1 MHVRVRAPLTVVAT
15 LLLSLAPARALA
27 CSCVAMDVE
36 AAFSRADAVFEGR
49 VLEVERGSDPS
60 APVRVTMEVVQ
71 HWKGVESE
79 RVVVQTAADS
89 AMCGVAFQP
98 ETSWLVYA
106 TREGEALRAGL
117 CSRTAR
123 IEEAAEDL
131 AELGAGVV
139 PVDVGEDDEV
149 EEPASRER
157 PARGGCASCAVA
169 RRDVD
174 PPALAAALLAVLALL
189 ARRQRSCARTRR
201 RSSAT

>member
-1 MHVRVRAPLTVVAT
+1 MHARVRAPLTLTAA
-15 LLLSLAPARALA
+15 LLLVLAPARALA
-27 CSCVAMDVE
+27 CSCMAMDVE

-49 VLEVERGSDPS
+49 VVEVERGSDPS

-79 RVVVQTAADS
+79 RVVVETAADS
-89 AMCGVAFQP
+89 AMCGVAFAPQ
-98 ETSWLVYA
+98 TSWLVYA
-106 TREGEALRAGL
+106 SREGGALSAGL

-139 PVDVGEDDEV
+139 PVDIGEDDEV

-169 RRDVD
+169 RRGVD
-174 PPALAAALLAVLALL
+174 PPALAALLAALALL
-189 ARRQRSCARTRR
+189 ARRRRARARTRGR
-201 RSSAT
+201 RSPT

>member
-1 MHVRVRAPLTVVAT
+1 M
-15 LLLSLAPARALA
+15 
-27 CSCVAMDVE
+27 
-36 AAFSRADAVFEGR
+36 
-49 VLEVERGSDPS
+49 
-60 APVRVTMEVVQ
+60 RVTMEVVQ